1 MDIRILLEVL
11 DTRQN
16 QYKYTGPMEGQVYG
30 VQVQNGSYSYLEGML
45 YVQPSLT
52 IPARLKIPVSL
63 RGKQIFMRCCRR
75 YF

>member
-16 QYKYTGPMEGQVYG
+16 QYKYTGPMEGRYM
-30 VQVQNGSYSYLEGML
+30 GSRYRTALILIWRGCCMFSRPL
-45 YVQPSLT
+45 P